1 MQVNRESF
9 LSLLQTEPDRTR
21 LLLKVAGAGAL
32 TLLVWAAI
40 GKAVVSDVVFLLID
54 LVAIAAYSTAVAI
67 LTGNLVRGAD
77 RWQVESAMQAR
88 RLLSSPRRAEPVA
101 ATGEPQTASFDHW
114 YFILR
119 LEDEIKRARR
129 YGNPLSVVILHIGPP
144 GEEATP
150 AITEK
155 IDYDVAQLAANLAK
169 TMTMP
174 CAIAPLEYA
183 FILPESDRNEARA
196 RIAPLLTP
204 LGDYWCRFGI
214 SVYPD
219 DATGAEELVELAR
232 RKLDD

>member
-9 LSLLQTEPDRTR
+9 LSLLQTEPERTR

-219 DATGAEELVELAR
+219 DATAAEELVELAR

>member
-1 MQVNRESF
+1 MQVNQESF
-9 LSLLQTEPDRTR
+9 LSLLHTEPERTR
-21 LLLKVAGAGAL
+21 LLLKVAGGGAL
-32 TLLVWAAI
+32 ALLVWAAV

-88 RLLSSPRRAEPVA
+88 RLLSSPRKAEPA
-101 ATGEPQTASFDHW
+101 AGDPQTATFDHW

-129 YGNPLSVVILHIGPP
+129 YGSPLSVVILHLGPP
-144 GEEATP
+144 GEEPTP

-196 RIAPLLTP
+196 RIAPLMTP

-219 DATGAEELVELAR
+219 DATAAEELVQLAR